1 MELETSPEFA
11 ALAEALAKA
20 QAVIEGA
27 SKDASNPA
35 FRSKYATLASVWE
48 ACRKALTDNKIAV
61 VQAPFNGEG
70 GDIGVTTMLVHA
82 SGQWMRAKIAVKPA
96 KFDAQGAGS
105 AITYLRRY
113 LLSAMVGVA
122 PEDDDGEAAVGR
134 PGAGAP
140 ANKQTA
146 PVQQQKPADPAQTNR
161 EFATTARNAILAQ
174 VRAAK
179 ADADIDVALKTN
191 AANLDMLKKDYPIS
205 YDKLMEVVAA
215 RRAEIAE
222 PGFNDDPGDLTP

>member
-1 MELETSPEFA
+1 MELETSPEIA
-11 ALAEALAKA
+11 TLAEALAKA
-20 QAVIEGA
+20 QASIEGA
-27 SKDASNPA
+27 SKDAQNPA

-61 VQAPFNGEG
+61 VQAPFNGES
-70 GDIGVTTMLVHA
+70 GDIGVTTILIHA
-82 SGQWMRAKIAVKPA
+82 SGQWMRARLAVKPV

-105 AITYLRRY
+105 VITYLRRY

-134 PGAGAP
+134 PGASAP
-140 ANKQTA
+140 AKPHAA
-146 PVQQQKPADPAQTNR
+146 PAQQQKAAEPAQTSR

-174 VRAAK
+174 VKAAK
-179 ADADIDVALKTN
+179 TDAAIDAALKTN
-191 AANLDMLKKDYPIS
+191 SANLDMLKKDYPIS

-222 PGFNDDPGDLTP
+222 PGFHDDVGDLTP